1 MQGAQEL
8 IGIAARVLGLQLR
21 TLVRAGTAGF
31 FLMAAGPYLS
41 WESLA
46 FLERSPGPGLRP
58 LPLEFGRY
66 RCRTGLVTRRSAE
79 DPPPFRLLKKIVREV
94 VLRQSG

>member
-1 MQGAQEL
+1 M
-8 IGIAARVLGLQLR
+8 R

-46 FLERSPGPGLRP
+46 FLGTDAGTKPET
-58 LPLEFGRY
+58 FT
-66 RCRTGLVTRRSAE
+66 C
-79 DPPPFRLLKKIVREV
+79 
-94 VLRQSG
+94 